1 MKDDLA
7 SPAHPHPPPTQVE
20 ILVTFLEADPGKI
33 LLWGHQNLASPSQ
46 YLSLE
51 SFSYEIGL
59 KLSKVQTFLKNQCKF
74 PNCRKLKTLD
84 RRGKILCIQ
93 QIWRRIHSNFSPSIQ
108 QKNRSLCY
116 AFATV
121 FLSNCLAITIN
132 LYSFE
137 NYIFKISAS

>member
-7 SPAHPHPPPTQVE
+7 SPALPHPPPTQVE

-33 LLWGHQNLASPSQ
+33 LLWGHQNLASPIQ

-51 SFSYEIGL
+51 SLRYEIGL
-59 KLSKVQTFLKNQCKF
+59 KLSKVQTFLKNHCKF
-74 PNCRKLKTLD
+74 LNCRKLKTLD

-93 QIWRRIHSNFSPSIQ
+93 QIWRWIHSNFSPSIQ

-116 AFATV
+116 AFAAV
-121 FLSNCLAITIN
+121 SCLFMI
-132 LYSFE
+132 YFPE
-137 NYIFKISAS
+137 